1 MFKAVL
7 FVRKKHPV
15 RLTDF
20 CGCKPNTLD
29 LAKATWCVRVVKINL
44 FRAIGHLWS
53 GDTHS
58 STQTVGFPN
67 RLIWM
72 NVTQTTK
79 PDLKTA
85 ESSRGAEA
93 QRPRGLMFKRSHRHL
108 RGDTFKTRSQQQT
121 LHWSSTMITELR
133 IETTANLSAKNI
145 CIK

>member
-1 MFKAVL
+1 MFKAVR
-7 FVRKKHPV
+7 VARKKHPA

-20 CGCKPNTLD
+20 CGRKPNTLD
-29 LAKATWCVRVVKINL
+29 LAKATWRVRVVKINS
-44 FRAIGHLWS
+44 FRAIGRLRS

-72 NVTQTTK
+72 NITQTMK
-79 PDLKTA
+79 PDLKTS

-108 RGDTFKTRSQQQT
+108 RGDTFKTRYLFFFSQEESQQQT

-133 IETTANLSAKNI
+133 IETTG
-145 CIK
+145 

>member
-20 CGCKPNTLD
+20 CGRKPNTLD
-29 LAKATWCVRVVKINL
+29 LAKATWCVRVVKINS
-44 FRAIGHLWS
+44 FRAIGRLQS

-67 RLIWM
+67 HLIWM

-85 ESSRGAEA
+85 ESSRGAQA
-93 QRPRGLMFKRSHRHL
+93 QRPRRLMFKRSHRHL
-108 RGDTFKTRSQQQT
+108 RGDTFKTRYLFFFQEESQQQT

-133 IETTANLSAKNI
+133 IETTG
-145 CIK
+145 

>member
-1 MFKAVL
+1 MFKPVL
-7 FVRKKHPV
+7 FVKKKHPV
-15 RLTDF
+15 RLPDF
-20 CGCKPNTLD
+20 CGRKPNTLD

-44 FRAIGHLWS
+44 FWAIGRLRS

-93 QRPRGLMFKRSHRHL
+93 LRPRGLMFKRSHRHL
-108 RGDTFKTRSQQQT
+108 KGDTFKTRYLFFFSQEESQQQT

-133 IETTANLSAKNI
+133 IETTG
-145 CIK
+145 